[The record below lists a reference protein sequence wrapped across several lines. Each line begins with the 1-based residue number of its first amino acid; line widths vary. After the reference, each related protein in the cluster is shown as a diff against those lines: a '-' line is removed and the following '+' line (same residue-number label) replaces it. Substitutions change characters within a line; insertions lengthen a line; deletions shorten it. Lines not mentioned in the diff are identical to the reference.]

1 MDSIIARGLTFKGYH
16 GVYQSERE
24 RGQRFRVDLE
34 IFVDLHQAG
43 YSDQVG
49 DTIDYAHV
57 FNLVEEI
64 VTTRCYRLL
73 EALAEN
79 IAQTLLRSFPAMAA
93 IEVTV
98 YKPDAPIEGEF
109 EHFAVKIFRST
120 K

>member
-1 MDSIIARGLTFKGYH
+1 MDSIIARGLTFKGHH

-24 RGQRFRVDLE
+24 QGQRFRVDLE
-34 IFVDLHQAG
+34 MFLDLRPAG

-49 DTIDYAHV
+49 DTIDYAQV
-57 FNLVEEI
+57 FSRVEQI
-64 VTTRCYRLL
+64 VTTNCYQLL

-79 IAQTLLRSFPAMAA
+79 IAQTLLRSFPSMKA

-109 EHFAVKIFRST
+109 EHFAVKIYRSP